1 MSYELK
7 HIRGIPYY
15 LRENTIYTFELNKG
29 VPADT
34 CVAIGEYDEKH
45 DSITY
50 YPDWK
55 ERIQPRFNAYQQSL
69 ISLERDKLRENIT
82 KPIKKSRK
90 AVRNPRKSSKA
101 ASAESK

>member
-15 LRENTIYTFELNKG
+15 LREDIIYTFELNKG

-34 CVAIGEYDEKH
+34 CVAIGEYDEKQ
-45 DSITY
+45 DCITY

-55 ERIQPRFNAYQQSL
+55 ERTQSRLDAYKQSL

-82 KPIKKSRK
+82 KPVKKSRK
-90 AVRNPRKSSKA
+90 AVRNPRKSSKT
-101 ASAESK
+101 ASSESK